1 MNLIRAFV
9 FALTASLLSGLYGCD
24 IGRNPEKT
32 VTVEI
37 IGIRIEA
44 DRKRVLE
51 TLKSMTEGS
60 GRYITSTAS
69 GNNMTVQLSPVSDV
83 ETFSKRINFG
93 RVTEVQGRT
102 VKVDFL
108 LEPNK

>member
-1 MNLIRAFV
+1 MVPTRVFV
-9 FALTASLLSGLYGCD
+9 LVLAAWLVACLCGCD
-24 IGRNPEKT
+24 LGRNPEKT

-37 IGIRIEA
+37 IGIRVDT

-60 GRYITSTAS
+60 GHYVTSTSS
-69 GNNMTVQLSPVSDV
+69 GNSMTVKVSPVSDV
-83 ETFSKRINFG
+83 QRFSKRINFG
-93 RVTEVQGRT
+93 KVTEVEGRT

-108 LEPNK
+108 LEPSK

>member
-1 MNLIRAFV
+1 MKTILA
-9 FALTASLLSGLYGCD
+9 FALTASLLGGLYGCNVSRD
-24 IGRNPEKT
+24 PEKT

-37 IGIRIEA
+37 IGIRLEA
-44 DRKRVLE
+44 DRKQVLE
-51 TLKSMTEGS
+51 TMKSMTEGS

-83 ETFSKRINFG
+83 DKFSTRINFG
-93 RVTEVQGRT
+93 KVTEVQGRT

-108 LEPNK
+108 LAPNK